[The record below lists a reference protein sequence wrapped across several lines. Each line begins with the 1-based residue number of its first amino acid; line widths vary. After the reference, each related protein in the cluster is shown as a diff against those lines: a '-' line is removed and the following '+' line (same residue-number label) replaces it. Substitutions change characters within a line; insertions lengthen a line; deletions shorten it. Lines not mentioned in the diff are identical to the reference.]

1 MRTLVGPNTCV
12 HVGPGVIP
20 TRGYYEGIGAS
31 ISWQLQA
38 GLRIVGSGIDV
49 TKVKLLATAPS
60 GNRCYALA
68 GRQFAES
75 LSWDLLI
82 PQWLDVL
89 SQATGKTF
97 SMTR

>member
-1 MRTLVGPNTCV
+1 MGTNLVE
-12 HVGPGVIP
+12 HAI
-20 TRGYYEGIGAS
+20 
-31 ISWQLQA
+31 
-38 GLRIVGSGIDV
+38 IDV
-49 TKVKLLATAPS
+49 EDLARCIEKLYRNSEL
-60 GNRCYALA
+60 REQYALA

-75 LSWDLLI
+75 LSWDFLI